1 MNARSLPQSRP
12 CEMFALSPHQLK
24 RRRLSQARVYVAR
37 CLRLEVENGRLHDT
51 LKALIEE
58 NQQLRDR
65 TGVGE

>member
-1 MNARSLPQSRP
+1 MNARSLPQSHP
-12 CEMFALSPHQLK
+12 CELFALSPHQLK

-58 NQQLRDR
+58 NDRLRK
-65 TGVGE
+65 GMK

>member
-1 MNARSLPQSRP
+1 
-12 CEMFALSPHQLK
+12 MFALSPHQLK